1 MRAIFL
7 LPILMMAPVFLP
19 TAALRA
25 QTAGAG
31 TEKQKVL
38 MLDFQDAEGSD
49 HFRSTRLADRFKV
62 IARAALPPEKN
73 AWDVRIELAKP
84 NDPQIFLILRK
95 TKKRVLTITVPLVYS
110 VWRNDP
116 AAHKWLMAN
125 LILANLGEPFSE
137 NRFEREEQIRN
148 HWIVTGL
155 ARKAAHSGDYL
166 NDKPFSRLH
175 PGAFAMTSNGIFP
188 GLGRVV
194 HSPADLPSENPP
206 ELFSAEYAEL
216 LIDALS
222 LAGFFRKRMA
232 EPLLRTALAS
242 PGIDPYE
249 CFIGVTS
256 ELKLK
261 APGGPDDRNAAADE
275 WFESYVRK
283 TLISLFTPLSV
294 EYFETC
300 YRKTATIRFTDSDG
314 IPRQCRITEIVENWP
329 FFKDANALIDNLVSQ
344 LSLLAFQAPYGL
356 QDALAGVRIAII
368 RCRTEQT
375 PDAADAVRAAER
387 NLFELISKRV
397 AAERLLAAAERRNTT
412 PIRRLDN
419 TIGTLRMLQED
430 SRTIMPAAQKI
441 LDSWDEYK

>member
-1 MRAIFL
+1 MRATFL
-7 LPILMMAPVFLP
+7 LLILMAPALP
-19 TAALRA
+19 APAFLRA
-25 QTAGAG
+25 QETDAG
-31 TEKQKVL
+31 TEKPKVL
-38 MLDFQDAEGSD
+38 LLDFQDAEGSD
-49 HFRSTRLADRFKV
+49 HFRSSRLADRFKV
-62 IARAALPPEKN
+62 IARAVVPPEKN

-84 NDPQIFLILRK
+84 QEPQMFLILRK
-95 TKKRVLTITVPLVYS
+95 TQKRILTITVPLVFS
-110 VWRNDP
+110 VWKDDP
-116 AAHKWLMAN
+116 AAHKWLMAK

-137 NRFEREEQIRN
+137 NHFEREELIRN
-148 HWIVTGL
+148 HWIVAGL
-155 ARKAAHSGDYL
+155 ARKAAHSGDFL
-166 NDKPFSRLH
+166 NDRPFSRMH
-175 PGAFAMTSNGIFP
+175 PGAFALTSNGIFP

-194 HSPADLPSENPP
+194 RSPADLPSENPA

-249 CFIGVTS
+249 TLLGITA

-261 APGGPDDRNAAADE
+261 TPGGPADRNAAADE
-275 WFESYVRK
+275 WFQSYVRK
-283 TLISLFTPLSV
+283 NLLSLFSPLSV

-300 YRKTATIRFTDSDG
+300 YRRTATIRFTDSDG

-329 FFKDANALIDNLVSQ
+329 FFKDGNALIDDLVSQ
-344 LSLLAFQAPYGL
+344 LSLLAFQAPCGF
-356 QDALAGVRIAII
+356 QDALAGVRIALT

-375 PDAADAVRAAER
+375 PAAAEAVKAAER

-397 AAERLLAAAERRNTT
+397 AAERFLAAAERRNTT
-412 PIRRLDN
+412 PIRRMDN
-419 TIGTLRMLQED
+419 TIGALRAFQEE
-430 SRTIMPAAQKI
+430 SRTILPAAQKM